1 MTARR
6 PAQEQGAGLE
16 DFANFFRQNHSRVLA
31 FLTYMGV
38 DRPTAEEAVQE
49 AFVQLSLRWNEV
61 ESPKSWLRTVSYRYV
76 LRNRRRLGRDIEVP
90 SSLISPE
97 LDSIHQDT
105 YLTEETERV
114 VAAIRSLPP
123 QQRAIMAFT
132 LDGYTPAEISK
143 EIGVR
148 AETVRSNLRKARQSL
163 KTLLLL
169 E

>member
-1 MTARR
+1 MTARH

-16 DFANFFRQNHSRVLA
+16 DFANFYRQNHSRVVA

-38 DRPTAEEAVQE
+38 DRPTAEEAAQE
-49 AFVQLSLRWNEV
+49 AFVQLSRRWTEI
-61 ESPKSWLRTVSYRYV
+61 ESPKSWLRTVSYRYA
-76 LRNRRRLGRDIEVP
+76 LRNRHRDIEVP
-90 SSLISPE
+90 SSLIAPE

-123 QQRAIMAFT
+123 QQRAIMALT

-163 KTLLLL
+163 KTRLLPK
-169 E
+169 